1 MHVGQNDPKP
11 IGKELSPE
19 IRELLILIGRGL
31 GSLSVY
37 GPNHPS
43 AKLLLSQAHGA
54 LQKVL
59 QTGSFSIGSFNGALT
74 VNDTPVEARELPI
87 KALEKRLAMMKV
99 SHISLQVGLTEDELS
114 QLLDALCATSDDI
127 MRAIMAKSEIKN
139 IDMEDVKYVT
149 LRSGEKKTGRGDG
162 DGAEEIPSTQ
172 IDQIAS
178 FLKGQTSGAS
188 AAESIKKAIA
198 DPDKLGKIILETAIR
213 QTGDLENGESLTDSV
228 VDCLQRTYD
237 TLRTQPEYQSL
248 PGKVNLTKA
257 MMMLD
262 KALTEKVQ
270 RLLNKKN
277 PGMSRQIVQAIR
289 KMQTERQFDMLSTHY
304 EEQCLKR
311 EKTEKTIVELIKQLG
326 PDKAREQLMAS
337 NIPVRDWQ
345 RLITQSSTLSQNAN
359 LNTHLA
365 DGVDISLITTVLDKL
380 DGLLEMNPAGAKT
393 AVLDARQGFSDYTF
407 QIESQIH
414 EIEIKVQENEGQD
427 RDKLLLEISKLT
439 LSLMQPLT
447 VINGSIEAAMATADP
462 ALHNDLLE
470 LAHESGQSLDLMT
483 KRMIELTDYPE
494 LNEADNHLNEWN
506 PPR

>member
-1 MHVGQNDPKP
+1 MRVGQNDPKP
-11 IGKELSPE
+11 VGKELSPE

-43 AKLLLSQAHGA
+43 VKLILSQAHGA
-54 LQKVL
+54 LQNTLK
-59 QTGSFSIGSFNGALT
+59 TGSFSIGSFNGALT
-74 VNDTPVEARELPI
+74 VNDAPVEARELPI
-87 KALEKRLAMMKV
+87 KALEKRLATMKV
-99 SHISLQVGLTEDELS
+99 SHISLLAGLTEDELS

-127 MRAIMAKSEIKN
+127 MRAILAKSKIKN

-149 LRSGEKKTGRGDG
+149 LRSGEKKTGKGDG
-162 DGAEEIPSTQ
+162 DGADEIPSTQ
-172 IDQIAS
+172 INQVAA

-198 DPDKLGKIILETAIR
+198 DPETLGKVILETSIR
-213 QTGDLENGESLTDSV
+213 QTGTDLENGESLTDTV
-228 VDCLQRTYD
+228 IDCLQRTYE
-237 TLRTQPEYQSL
+237 TLRTQPEYQGL
-248 PGKVNLTKA
+248 QGKVNLTKA
-257 MMMLD
+257 MMALD
-262 KALTEKVQ
+262 KALTDKVQ
-270 RLLNKKN
+270 RLLNNKN

-326 PDKAREQLMAS
+326 PEKAREQLMAS

-345 RLITQSSTLSQNAN
+345 RLITKSSTLSQNAN
-359 LNTHLA
+359 LNA
-365 DGVDISLITTVLDKL
+365 AGGVDISLITTVLDKL

-414 EIEIKVQENEGQD
+414 EIEIKVQESEGQD

-447 VINGSIEAAMATADP
+447 VINGSIEAAMITADP
-462 ALHNDLLE
+462 ALHKDLLE
-470 LAHESGQSLDLMT
+470 LAFESGQSLAAMT

-494 LNEADNHLNEWN
+494 LNEADDHLNEWH
-506 PPR
+506 